1 MRESR
6 NDEKGPCRGKKEK
19 RKDGEIDDGS
29 KETKMEVKEGRKAKR
44 EGGKE
49 REKGIKGVGGGG
61 RNCVSLRMM

>member
-1 MRESR
+1 MRESK
-6 NDEKGPCRGKKEK
+6 NEEKGGPCRGKKEK

-49 REKGIKGVGGGG
+49 RERKG
-61 RNCVSLRMM
+61 